1 AAVGGEMK
9 LEFTPTWI
17 VAAVCSLM
25 VVISLVVE
33 RLLHR
38 LGKHVFPDLFF
49 LFQGKVPLLSLEAIH
64 QLHIFIFVLAV
75 THVAFSALTMLL
87 GGAKVSFCL
96 FIRYVSG
103 NNGRIQSRKKSR
115 EMVWLDFLAQCW
127 LIEVF
132 YLLVFVGVCHHFLV
146 AEYQWLAHIFLDNIY
161 SFDCIFDEHVQEGIL
176 DWAQKVKRRKDNG
189 LVRSRQGQDEPSRK
203 IELQKLVQQKESDL
217 EEGRSATTSA
227 NVS

>member
-1 AAVGGEMK
+1 AAAVGGEMK

-115 EMVWLDFLAQCW
+115 EMVWLDFLAHW
-127 LIEVF
+127 
-132 YLLVFVGVCHHFLV
+132 YLWAFVI
-146 AEYQWLAHIFLDNIY
+146 IFLLLNINGWHTY
-161 SFDCIFDEHVQEGIL
+161 FWITFIPLIHVQEGIL